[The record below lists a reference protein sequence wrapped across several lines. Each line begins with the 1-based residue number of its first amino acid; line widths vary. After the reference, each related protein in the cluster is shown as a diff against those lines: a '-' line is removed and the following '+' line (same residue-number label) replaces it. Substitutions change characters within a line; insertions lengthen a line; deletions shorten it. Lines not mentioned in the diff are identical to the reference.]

1 MWAVN
6 PAHDR
11 LDAFADYLCAYAA
24 EFCEAAGLRCRFE
37 RPAAWPEGRLPAEV
51 RYPAFVVVKEA
62 LCNAARHAR
71 ATTAPPPLPVR
82 RRRRD
87 AVEVEDDGVGFD
99 PAEVD
104 TFSNGLQTMRQR
116 AEAAG
121 GRLERESAPGEG
133 TRVRITLPLRAAA
146 EG

>member
-1 MWAVN
+1 M
-6 PAHDR
+6 
-11 LDAFADYLCAYAA
+11 
-24 EFCEAAGLRCRFE
+24 
-37 RPAAWPEGRLPAEV
+37 

-71 ATTAPPPLPVR
+71 ATTIRLRFLSDADAV
-82 RRRRD
+82 
-87 AVEVEDDGVGFD
+87 AVEVEDDGAGFD

-121 GRLERESAPGEG
+121 GRLAVESAPGTG
-133 TRVRITLPLRAAA
+133 TRVRIILPLEAAT